1 VEAAV
6 KACIEWTTA
15 QERDLIVDGALELLE
30 TLGMHFGPGDA
41 FEALGEAGARV
52 DRDTGVARLPREL
65 VEHAI
70 AQCPREIVL
79 GGAAPDDDCVLTD
92 GVPHFVNSGS
102 PTSILDFRTGKR
114 RASTSQDLREATTVL
129 DAMPSVSIVWGL
141 ASATDLAPERA
152 TLESLAIELRH
163 TTKHVQHD
171 VDGRWQVDACKRM
184 VEIAGGDLW
193 TRPRVSLI
201 CCTASPL
208 HAHAELLDASTDL
221 AALGFPVVIMPMPIS
236 GGTAPLTVAG
246 TVTMV
251 MAEFLGAATAMQ
263 LRAPGSRLILGAV
276 PGLLDMKQTTFSF
289 AAPES
294 ALAAAV
300 SVEVGHSLGVPVLAP
315 SHSTDA
321 KHAGIQAAYE
331 KSLKGLAVASTRP
344 DLMTGIGMLH
354 AANLPSLPQIVID
367 DETARMMLR
376 LLDGS
381 DITDET
387 IMVEMMERVGFSGS
401 YLLEKDT
408 RQRLRAGEVFTP
420 AVSNRQSY
428 EHWRVA
434 GKDELALATDKVLEI
449 LAAAQE
455 RGPLLGDDQVTELE
469 SCIAAAAAAAPA

>member
-1 VEAAV
+1 MRARV
-6 KACIEWTTA
+6 EWTTA

-30 TLGMHFGPGDA
+30 TLGMHFGPSDSL
-41 FEALGEAGARV
+41 ETLGQAGARV
-52 DRDTGVARLPREL
+52 DRGAGVARIPREL
-65 VEHAI
+65 VRRAV
-70 AQCPREIVL
+70 ADCPREIVL
-79 GGAAPDDDCVLTD
+79 GGATPDDDCVLTD

-102 PTSILDFRTGKR
+102 PTTILDLRTRER
-114 RASTSQDLREATTVL
+114 RASTSQDLREATVVL
-129 DAMPSVSIVWGL
+129 DAMPSVSIVWAL
-141 ASATDLAPERA
+141 AAATDLAPERS
-152 TLESLAIELRH
+152 TLESLAIQLCH
-163 TTKHVQHD
+163 TTKHVQHE
-171 VDGRWQVDACKRM
+171 VDGRWQVEACRRM
-184 VEIAGGDLW
+184 AEVAGDDLW

-221 AALGFPVVIMPMPIS
+221 AALGIPVVVMPMPLA

-251 MAEFLGAATAMQ
+251 MAEFLGAATAVQ
-263 LRAPGSRLILGAV
+263 LRAPGARLILGAV

-289 AAPES
+289 AAPEA

-376 LLDGS
+376 LLDGA
-381 DITDET
+381 DITDAT

-408 RQRLRAGEVFTP
+408 RQRLRTGEVFTP
-420 AVSNRQSY
+420 ALSDRQSY
-428 EHWRVA
+428 EHWRA
-434 GKDELALATDKVLEI
+434 AEKDELALATERVLEI
-449 LAAAQE
+449 LAAAEE
-455 RGPLLGDDQVTELE
+455 RGPLLDADQVRELE
-469 SCIAAAAAAAPA
+469 ACVAAAAAAAPA